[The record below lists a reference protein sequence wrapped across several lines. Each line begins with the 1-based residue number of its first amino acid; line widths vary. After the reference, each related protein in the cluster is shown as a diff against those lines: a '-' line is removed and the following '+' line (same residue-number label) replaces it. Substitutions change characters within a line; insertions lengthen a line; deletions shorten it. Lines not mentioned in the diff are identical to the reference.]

1 MYSHL
6 KLTFFVKKNRRNC
19 FWSAIC
25 CSVSLSRQA
34 GFAPAGEVLHEGKG
48 KIDIIEWKK
57 QNILL

>member
-1 MYSHL
+1 MN
-6 KLTFFVKKNRRNC
+6 KNQRNS

-48 KIDIIEWKK
+48 NK
-57 QNILL
+57 